1 MALTL
6 FDLPDEI
13 LEKIF
18 AAVGPHALI
27 VFSAGLGC
35 VVFQGILLIL
45 MQVSRE
51 SRRLV
56 FSFQN
61 LVLDFRDVTAMS
73 SKGQQHMLRSVHIPT
88 DGEKSM
94 NCDIFGRRFC
104 TSLRGVA
111 VNNYRFDMIPRIFGS
126 FAARTKGVHYFEI
139 AYEHPC
145 ASNSLNMMV
154 STLEENIRTRV
165 CPSNYTAFEV
175 GVFWCCYWFGQSADL
190 PEFRRI

>member
-1 MALTL
+1 
-6 FDLPDEI
+6 
-13 LEKIF
+13 
-18 AAVGPHALI
+18 VGPHALI

-94 NCDIFGRRFC
+94 NCDICLVVDSVPVFVVLQS
-104 TSLRGVA
+104 T
-111 VNNYRFDMIPRIFGS
+111 I
-126 FAARTKGVHYFEI
+126 I
-139 AYEHPC
+139 A
-145 ASNSLNMMV
+145 L
-154 STLEENIRTRV
+154 I
-165 CPSNYTAFEV
+165 
-175 GVFWCCYWFGQSADL
+175 
-190 PEFRRI
+190 